1 MDVGRIG
8 PELKQAGND
17 TMLGSIEAFVI
28 HLLNGLTFE
37 FGDDIYCLIG
47 QELGGRDLA
56 SCRASMVRWVDRLG
70 EAHTYAAFAGTL
82 IGYAVSPLSGLL
94 SAIVGKPKSA
104 GEAFGRGLVLEL
116 IEGALSVV
124 GQMIT
129 APVFGVAIWSLGLS
143 AAIAPIRGGV
153 AAFTFSWAASVMFRF
168 FMMLIVI
175 GGLVAGL
182 NFLGIMPI

>member
-1 MDVGRIG
+1 MF
-8 PELKQAGND
+8 
-17 TMLGSIEAFVI
+17 GSIEAFVI

-47 QELGGRDLA
+47 QELGGRSLA
-56 SCRASMVRWVDRLG
+56 SCRASMTRWVDRLG

-94 SAIVGKPKSA
+94 SAIVGRPKSA

-116 IEGALSVV
+116 IEGALSVI

-129 APVFGVAIWSLGLS
+129 APVFGAAIWSLGLS

-153 AAFTFSWAASVMFRF
+153 TAFTFSWAESAMFRF
-168 FMMLIVI
+168 VILLIVLAGI
-175 GGLVAGL
+175 AAGL
-182 NFLGIMPI
+182 NLAGLLPL